1 MMKNF
6 KGMLFIAVAAM
17 SLASCNKN
25 DDSLPGMTAAV
36 LKNGNAEYWKQVGTG
51 IVNQSFSLGLGSF
64 IGWTDADDDAK
75 GQIENLDTL
84 GKVKNMQPIGLI
96 VAPVDRSVE
105 EAAAAYAA
113 QKNVSVVVLDTPI
126 DLETSPLKSY
136 YRCFVGTDNAAA
148 GEEFASCVKEEVSK
162 MVCFRIPSSQP
173 AKLRFDAFVAKKGAV
188 DDVCATLENI
198 NEKVDSVKAANTEA
212 TTYVFFNGS
221 LCSAAL
227 EKLGAKDVYT
237 FDVYKNLLKSLCDGG
252 CVKGIMAQDTF
263 TMGVWAV
270 RAFFSS
276 VSGNLYVDP
285 VYFDSSSLGS
295 STLMKFVSFYGG
307 L

>member
-1 MMKNF
+1 MKNL
-6 KGMLFIAVAAM
+6 KGMFLFALVAM
-17 SLASCNKN
+17 LSVSCNKN

-36 LKNGNAEYWKQVGTG
+36 LKNGNAEYWQQVGSG
-51 IVNQSFSLGLGSF
+51 IVNQSFALGLGTF

-84 GKVKNMQPIGLI
+84 GKVKNMLPIGLI

-113 QKNVSVVVLDTPI
+113 SKGISVVVLDTPI
-126 DLETSPLKSY
+126 DVETSPLKSY
-136 YRCFVGTDNAAA
+136 YRCFVGTDNAVA
-148 GEEFASCVKEEVSK
+148 GEKFASCLKEEISK
-162 MVCFRIPSSQP
+162 IVCFRIPSSQP
-173 AKLRFDAFVAKKGAV
+173 AKLRFDAFAAKKGTV

-198 NEKVDSVKAANTEA
+198 NEKVDSVKAANPEA

-221 LCSAAL
+221 LCNEAL
-227 EKLGAKDVYT
+227 EKLGSKNVYT

-252 CVKGIMAQDTF
+252 CVKGIMAQDSF
-263 TMGVWAV
+263 TMGALAV

-276 VSGNLYVDP
+276 ASGNLYVDP
-285 VYFDSSSLGS
+285 VYFDSTSLGN
-295 STLMKFVSFYGG
+295 STFLKFVSYYGG